1 MSTRRFSV
9 SGALA
14 AASLVLLAAT
24 PAFAHTEEGVAGGFV
39 SGFTHPIFGL
49 DHLVAMVAVGLWGA
63 QLGRPAIW
71 ILPIAFPAIMAVGG
85 FLGVVG
91 VPLPMVE
98 VGIAASAVVL
108 GLSIAFVMRPS
119 LTVAGLVVAAFA
131 IFHGHAH
138 GMELP
143 DAANPLAYGVGFVLA
158 TGLLHLCG
166 ILIGLLIAW
175 PVGAQAVRVCGAV
188 IAALGFYY
196 LAASAGLVA

>member
-1 MSTRRFSV
+1 MSTNSRII
-9 SGALA
+9 A
-14 AASLVLLAAT
+14 AAAAAATLVLLAAG

-39 SGFTHPIFGL
+39 SGFLHPVFGI

-71 ILPIAFPAIMAVGG
+71 VLPIAFPAVMAVGG

-98 VGIAASAVVL
+98 VGVASSAIVL

-119 LTVAGLVVAAFA
+119 LTIAGLIVAAFA
-131 IFHGHAH
+131 VFHGHAH

-158 TGLLHLCG
+158 TGLLHLTG
-166 ILIGLLIAW
+166 IVIGLLVAY
-175 PVGAQAVRVCGAV
+175 PAGARAVRVCGVV
-188 IAALGFYY
+188 IAAIGFYF